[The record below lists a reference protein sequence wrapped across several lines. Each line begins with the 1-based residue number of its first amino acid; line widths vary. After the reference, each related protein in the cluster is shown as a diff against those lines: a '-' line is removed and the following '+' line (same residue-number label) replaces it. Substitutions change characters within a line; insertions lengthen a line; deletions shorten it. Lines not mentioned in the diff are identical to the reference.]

1 MNQSIN
7 QQINR
12 LNNVNILQKFLV
24 FQLVFDDAFFN
35 RNWAGACGGRWAEPG
50 LMLNRSTGRASSDLG
65 FDCCCADR
73 QVLDAA
79 LPCKKNQ
86 KEEGPAGASP
96 VAATML
102 KSDSY

>member
-1 MNQSIN
+1 MSFPQTALI
-7 QQINR
+7 
-12 LNNVNILQKFLV
+12 
-24 FQLVFDDAFFN
+24 DDAFFN
-35 RNWAGACGGRWAEPG
+35 QNWAGACGGRWAEPG
-50 LMLNRSTGRASSDLG
+50 LMLNRSTGHASLGLG
-65 FDCCCADR
+65 FDCCYADR

-96 VAATML
+96 MAAPML